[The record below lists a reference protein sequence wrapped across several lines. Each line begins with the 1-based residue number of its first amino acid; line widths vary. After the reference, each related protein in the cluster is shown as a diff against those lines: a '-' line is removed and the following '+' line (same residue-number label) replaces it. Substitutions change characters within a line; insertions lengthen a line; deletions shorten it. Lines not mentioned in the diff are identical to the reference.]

1 MTKFLSF
8 ISRTY
13 VTLVFC
19 IVFMPMA
26 IILVISFSA
35 DSYLSFPPSGW
46 SLKWYGTVL
55 GNTSFMQGF
64 RNSAIIAVIV
74 AALSLALGLPA
85 AYALV
90 RLDFPGRALIRSLV
104 IAPLVLPA
112 MMLGLGILMVFTPAG
127 LVATYPGL
135 VLAHLVMTLPFSIR
149 ILQTSLSNLGTDV
162 DEAAMTLGA
171 RPLQVFMQIT
181 LPRLTPGVIASS
193 AIALILSFDEI
204 VLSLFIDS
212 IYYSETVGASGAADG
227 DGLERTCVGC
237 TERARCDDA
246 LAAGTIAAAHRAFC
260 PNAERLAGLQ
270 PSRP

>member
-1 MTKFLSF
+1 MTAFLSF
-8 ISRTY
+8 LARAY

-19 IVFMPMA
+19 LVFMPIV

-46 SLKWYGTVL
+46 SLKWYETVL
-55 GNTSFMQGF
+55 GNAGFMQGF
-64 RNSAIIAVIV
+64 RNSVIIAVIV

-90 RLDFPGRALIRSLV
+90 RIDFPGRALVRSLV

-112 MMLGLGILMVFTPAG
+112 MMLGLGLLMVFTPAG

-149 ILQTSLSNLGTDV
+149 ILQTAISNLGTDV

-171 RPLQVFMQIT
+171 RPFQVFMQIT
-181 LPRLTPGVIASS
+181 LPRLTPGVIAST

-204 VLSLFIDS
+204 VLSLFI
-212 IYYSETVGASGAADG
+212 VGPRLQTLPVALYRYVD
-227 DGLERTCVGC
+227 ERTDPMVAVLAVLMITLSLAIVLVVERSVGF
-237 TERARCDDA
+237 AK
-246 LAAGTIAAAHRAFC
+246 AFG
-260 PNAERLAGLQ
+260 R
-270 PSRP
+270 

>member
-8 ISRTY
+8 ISRAY

-204 VLSLFIDS
+204 VLSLFI
-212 IYYSETVGASGAADG
+212 VGPRLQTLPVALYRYVD
-227 DGLERTCVGC
+227 ERTDPMVAVLAVLMIALSLAIVLVVERSVGF
-237 TERARCDDA
+237 AK
-246 LAAGTIAAAHRAFC
+246 AFG
-260 PNAERLAGLQ
+260 R
-270 PSRP
+270 

>member
-1 MTKFLSF
+1 
-8 ISRTY
+8 
-13 VTLVFC
+13 
-19 IVFMPMA
+19 
-26 IILVISFSA
+26 
-35 DSYLSFPPSGW
+35 
-46 SLKWYGTVL
+46 VL

-74 AALSLALGLPA
+74 AFLSLALGLPA

-90 RLDFPGRALIRSLV
+90 RLDFPGRALVRSLV

-149 ILQTSLSNLGTDV
+149 ILQTALSNLGTDV

-204 VLSLFIDS
+204 VLSLFI
-212 IYYSETVGASGAADG
+212 VGPRLQTLPVALYRYVD
-227 DGLERTCVGC
+227 ERTDPMVAVLAVLMIALSLAIVLVVERSVGF
-237 TERARCDDA
+237 AK
-246 LAAGTIAAAHRAFC
+246 AFG
-260 PNAERLAGLQ
+260 R
-270 PSRP
+270 

>member
-1 MTKFLSF
+1 MTKFLS
-8 ISRTY
+8 ILSRTY

-74 AALSLALGLPA
+74 AFLSLALGLPA

-90 RLDFPGRALIRSLV
+90 RLDFPGRALVRSLV

-149 ILQTSLSNLGTDV
+149 ILQTALSNLGTDV

-204 VLSLFIDS
+204 VLSLFI
-212 IYYSETVGASGAADG
+212 VGPRLQTLPVALYRYVD
-227 DGLERTCVGC
+227 ERTDPMVAVLAVLMIALSLAIVLVVERSVGF
-237 TERARCDDA
+237 AK
-246 LAAGTIAAAHRAFC
+246 AFG
-260 PNAERLAGLQ
+260 R
-270 PSRP
+270 

>member
-1 MTKFLSF
+1 MTKLLSWLARIYITLIFCVVF
-8 ISRTY
+8 I
-13 VTLVFC
+13 
-19 IVFMPMA
+19 PMA

-46 SLKWYGTVL
+46 SLKWYGSVL
-55 GNTSFMQGF
+55 GNASFMQGF

-74 AALSLALGLPA
+74 AALSLVLGLPA

-90 RLDFPGRALIRSLV
+90 RIDFPGRTLIRNLV
-104 IAPLVLPA
+104 IAPLILPA

-149 ILQTSLSNLGTDV
+149 ILQTALSNLGTDV

-181 LPRLTPGVIASS
+181 LPRLMPGVIAST

-204 VLSLFIDS
+204 VLSLFI
-212 IYYSETVGASGAADG
+212 VGPRLQTLPVALYRYVD
-227 DGLERTCVGC
+227 ERTDPMVAVLAVLMIALSLAIVLVV
-237 TERARCDDA
+237 ERSIGFAK
-246 LAAGTIAAAHRAFC
+246 AFG
-260 PNAERLAGLQ
+260 R
-270 PSRP
+270 

>member
-1 MTKFLSF
+1 MTKLLSF

-13 VTLVFC
+13 VIIVFC

-46 SLKWYGTVL
+46 SLKWYAAVL
-55 GNTSFMQGF
+55 GNTGFMQGF
-64 RNSAIIAVIV
+64 RNSALIAVIV
-74 AALSLALGLPA
+74 AGLSLVLGLPA

-90 RLDFPGRALIRSLV
+90 RLDFPGRTLIRSLV

-149 ILQTSLSNLGTDV
+149 ILQTALSNLGTDV

-171 RPLQVFMQIT
+171 RPLQVFVQIT

-204 VLSLFIDS
+204 VLSLFI
-212 IYYSETVGASGAADG
+212 VGPRLQTLPVALYRYVD
-227 DGLERTCVGC
+227 ERTDPMVAVLAVLMI
-237 TERARCDDA
+237 TLSLAIVLIVERSIGFAK
-246 LAAGTIAAAHRAFC
+246 AFG
-260 PNAERLAGLQ
+260 R
-270 PSRP
+270 

>member
-1 MTKFLSF
+1 MTRFLSF

-64 RNSAIIAVIV
+64 RNSAIIAGIV

-149 ILQTSLSNLGTDV
+149 ILQTALSNLGTDV

-204 VLSLFIDS
+204 VLSLFI
-212 IYYSETVGASGAADG
+212 VGPRLQTLPVALYRYVD
-227 DGLERTCVGC
+227 ERTDPMVAVLAVLMIALSLAIVLVVERSVGF
-237 TERARCDDA
+237 AK
-246 LAAGTIAAAHRAFC
+246 AFG
-260 PNAERLAGLQ
+260 R
-270 PSRP
+270 

>member
-55 GNTSFMQGF
+55 GNISFMQGF

-171 RPLQVFMQIT
+171 RPFQVFMQIT
-181 LPRLTPGVIASS
+181 LPRLMPGVIASS

-204 VLSLFIDS
+204 VLSLFI
-212 IYYSETVGASGAADG
+212 VGPRLQTLPVALYRYVD
-227 DGLERTCVGC
+227 ERTDPMVAVLAVLMIALSLAIVLVVERSVGF
-237 TERARCDDA
+237 AK
-246 LAAGTIAAAHRAFC
+246 AFG
-260 PNAERLAGLQ
+260 R
-270 PSRP
+270 

>member
-1 MTKFLSF
+1 MTRFLSF

-26 IILVISFSA
+26 IIPVISFSA

-46 SLKWYGTVL
+46 SLEWYGTVL

-64 RNSAIIAVIV
+64 RNSAIIAGVV

-149 ILQTSLSNLGTDV
+149 ILQTALSNLGTDV

-204 VLSLFIDS
+204 VLSLFI
-212 IYYSETVGASGAADG
+212 VGPRLQTLPVALYRYVD
-227 DGLERTCVGC
+227 ERTDPMVAVLAVLMIALSLAIVLVVERSVGF
-237 TERARCDDA
+237 AK
-246 LAAGTIAAAHRAFC
+246 AFG
-260 PNAERLAGLQ
+260 R
-270 PSRP
+270 

>member
-1 MTKFLSF
+1 MVW
-8 ISRTY
+8 SRTGQCQ
-13 VTLVFC
+13 LH
-19 IVFMPMA
+19 A
-26 IILVISFSA
+26 
-35 DSYLSFPPSGW
+35 
-46 SLKWYGTVL
+46 
-55 GNTSFMQGF
+55 GF
-64 RNSAIIAVIV
+64 RNSALIAMIV

-90 RLDFPGRALIRSLV
+90 RLDFPGRNLIRSLV

-149 ILQTSLSNLGTDV
+149 ILQTALSNLGTDV

-204 VLSLFIDS
+204 VLSLFI
-212 IYYSETVGASGAADG
+212 VGPRLQTLPVALYRYVD
-227 DGLERTCVGC
+227 ERTDPMVAVLAVLMIALSLAIVLVV
-237 TERARCDDA
+237 ERSIGFAK
-246 LAAGTIAAAHRAFC
+246 AFD
-260 PNAERLAGLQ
+260 R
-270 PSRP
+270 

>member
-1 MTKFLSF
+1 MTKCLSF

-204 VLSLFIDS
+204 VLSLFI
-212 IYYSETVGASGAADG
+212 VGPRLQTLPVALYRYVD
-227 DGLERTCVGC
+227 ERTDPMVAVLAVLMIALSLAIVLVVERSVGF
-237 TERARCDDA
+237 AK
-246 LAAGTIAAAHRAFC
+246 AFG
-260 PNAERLAGLQ
+260 R
-270 PSRP
+270 

>member
-1 MTKFLSF
+1 MTKLLSWLAR
-8 ISRTY
+8 IY
-13 VTLVFC
+13 VTLIFCVVF
-19 IVFMPMA
+19 IPMA

-46 SLKWYGTVL
+46 SLRWYGTVL
-55 GNTSFMQGF
+55 GNASFMQGF

-90 RLDFPGRALIRSLV
+90 RIDFPGRTLIRNLV
-104 IAPLVLPA
+104 IAPLILPA

-149 ILQTSLSNLGTDV
+149 ILQTALSNLGTDV

-171 RPLQVFMQIT
+171 LPLQVFLQIT
-181 LPRLTPGVIASS
+181 LPRLMPGVIAST

-204 VLSLFIDS
+204 VLSLFI
-212 IYYSETVGASGAADG
+212 VGPRLQTLPVALYRYVD
-227 DGLERTCVGC
+227 ERTDPMVAVLAVLMIALSLAIVLVV
-237 TERARCDDA
+237 ERSIGFAK
-246 LAAGTIAAAHRAFC
+246 AFG
-260 PNAERLAGLQ
+260 R
-270 PSRP
+270 

>member
-8 ISRTY
+8 ISRAY

-149 ILQTSLSNLGTDV
+149 ILQTTLSNLGTDV

-204 VLSLFIDS
+204 VLSLFI
-212 IYYSETVGASGAADG
+212 VGPRLQTLPVALYRYVD
-227 DGLERTCVGC
+227 ERTDPMVAVLAVLMIALSLAIVLVVERSVGF
-237 TERARCDDA
+237 AK
-246 LAAGTIAAAHRAFC
+246 AFD
-260 PNAERLAGLQ
+260 R
-270 PSRP
+270 

>member
-1 MTKFLSF
+1 MTRFLSF

-64 RNSAIIAVIV
+64 RNSAIIAGVV

-149 ILQTSLSNLGTDV
+149 ILQTALSNLGTDV

-204 VLSLFIDS
+204 VLSLFI
-212 IYYSETVGASGAADG
+212 VGPRLQTLPVALYRYVD
-227 DGLERTCVGC
+227 ERTDPMVAVLAVLMIALSLAIVLVVERSVGF
-237 TERARCDDA
+237 AK
-246 LAAGTIAAAHRAFC
+246 AFG
-260 PNAERLAGLQ
+260 R
-270 PSRP
+270 

>member
-55 GNTSFMQGF
+55 GNISFMQGF

-171 RPLQVFMQIT
+171 RPFQVFMQIT

-204 VLSLFIDS
+204 VLSLFI
-212 IYYSETVGASGAADG
+212 VGPRLQTLPVALYRYVD
-227 DGLERTCVGC
+227 ERTDPMVAVLAVLMIALSLAIVLVVERSVGF
-237 TERARCDDA
+237 AK
-246 LAAGTIAAAHRAFC
+246 AFG
-260 PNAERLAGLQ
+260 R
-270 PSRP
+270 

>member
-1 MTKFLSF
+1 MTKFLSWL
-8 ISRTY
+8 SRTY

-46 SLKWYGTVL
+46 STKWYGAVL
-55 GNTSFMQGF
+55 GNASFMQGF
-64 RNSAIIAVIV
+64 RNSAFIAVIV
-74 AALSLALGLPA
+74 AFLSLALGLPA

-90 RLDFPGRALIRSLV
+90 RLKFPGRNLIRSLV
-104 IAPLVLPA
+104 IAPLILPA

-149 ILQTSLSNLGTDV
+149 ILQTALSNLGTDV

-181 LPRLTPGVIASS
+181 LPRLTPGVVASS

-204 VLSLFIDS
+204 VLSLFI
-212 IYYSETVGASGAADG
+212 VGPRLQTLPVALYRYVD
-227 DGLERTCVGC
+227 ERTDPMVAVLAVLMI
-237 TERARCDDA
+237 TLSLAIVLVVERSIGFAK
-246 LAAGTIAAAHRAFC
+246 AFG
-260 PNAERLAGLQ
+260 R
-270 PSRP
+270 